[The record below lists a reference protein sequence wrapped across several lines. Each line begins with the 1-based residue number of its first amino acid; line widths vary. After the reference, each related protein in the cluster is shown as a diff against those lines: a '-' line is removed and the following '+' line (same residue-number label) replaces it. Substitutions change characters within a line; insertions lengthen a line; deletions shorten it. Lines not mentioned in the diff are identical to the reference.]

1 MSGAL
6 LFICYHEVFRFIID
20 VPETFGFNDIMKE
33 LDVVA
38 DSYQDFLRIPSK
50 GSPIGVGINRY

>member
-38 DSYQDFLRIPSK
+38 DSNQDY
-50 GSPIGVGINRY
+50 G

>member
-1 MSGAL
+1 M
-6 LFICYHEVFRFIID
+6 FRFIID
-20 VPETFGFNDIMKE
+20 VPETFGFNDIVKE

-38 DSYQDFLRIPSK
+38 DSYQDFLRILFN